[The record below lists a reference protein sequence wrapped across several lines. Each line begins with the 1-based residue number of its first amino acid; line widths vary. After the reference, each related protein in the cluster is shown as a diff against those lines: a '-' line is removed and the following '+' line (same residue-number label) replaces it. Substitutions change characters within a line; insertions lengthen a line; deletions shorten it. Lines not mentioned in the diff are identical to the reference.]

1 MTDTLLKNTLLVL
14 LLANL
19 ICFAW
24 WAFGH
29 APTPEPPLAE
39 LRVKNIRLLAEMPA
53 PKPREQGTQP
63 GSPLQTPDSAVDIA
77 DITLDIVQS
86 PPEVE
91 ETSQAC
97 LAAGP
102 FDDFAA
108 VDAIKTRIVSNGG
121 RAKVLSEQIVG
132 SPDYLVYIGPTGSRG
147 TARRMLQELKGQALD
162 CHIITDGVLANAL
175 SLGVF
180 TDRRRAEAQR
190 QRVAE
195 LGYEVNL
202 RSLSRTHT
210 VYRLLAHSTDSAESE
225 LLQGLEGAA
234 PVPCAQLGAGGEDVA
249 SDERIL

>member
-1 MTDTLLKNTLLVL
+1 LVL
-14 LLANL
+14 LLANV

-24 WAFGH
+24 WVFGH
-29 APTPEPPLAE
+29 APTPEPPLAD

-53 PKPREQGTQP
+53 PKPRERGTQAGP
-63 GSPLQTPDSAVDIA
+63 PLQPSDSAVDIA

-86 PPEVE
+86 SPEE
-91 ETSQAC
+91 ETTQVC

-121 RAKVLSEQIVG
+121 RAKVLSEEIVG

-162 CHIITDGVLANAL
+162 CHIITDGELANAL

-190 QRVAE
+190 ERVAE

-210 VYRLLAHSTDSAESE
+210 VYRLLAHSTNSAESA